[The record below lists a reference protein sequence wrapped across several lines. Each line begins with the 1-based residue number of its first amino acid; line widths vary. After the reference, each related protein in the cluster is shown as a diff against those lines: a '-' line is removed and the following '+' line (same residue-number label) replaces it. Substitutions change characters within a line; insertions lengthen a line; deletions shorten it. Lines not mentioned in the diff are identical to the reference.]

1 MTNIIV
7 ITAKRNGFRRC
18 GIAHKD
24 KPTTWLP
31 GDFTSEQWR
40 DLVKEPQLVVACMEI
55 NQDFGREQR
64 HALTSSA
71 ALPEAPNTAQNV
83 QSQTLEANATAL
95 GNGVLLSVAPV
106 AGNLDSLWEDALS
119 ENRERDLARA
129 VAAADDEFDSAWD
142 DALLEDQTREAATA
156 QTEKTR
162 AKRGAVKA
170 GNK

>member
-1 MTNIIV
+1 MTNVIV

-40 DLVKEPQLVVACMEI
+40 ELIKEPQLVITCMEM
-55 NQDFGREQR
+55 NLDFGREQP

-83 QSQTLEANATAL
+83 QSKTLEAGATAL
-95 GNGVLLSVAPV
+95 GNGVLLPV
-106 AGNLDSLWEDALS
+106 TSIAGNLDSL
-119 ENRERDLARA
+119 
-129 VAAADDEFDSAWD
+129 WD
-142 DALLEDQTREAATA
+142 DALLEDQEREVAKAQAAASVELNSAWEDALLEDQAHEAAKVQA
-156 QTEKTR
+156 AKMR
-162 AKRGAVKA
+162 AKPGRTKA
-170 GNK
+170 DKE